1 MLSPFSVP
9 PQKNARRRGKPLAVI
24 DRSDRVSV
32 VLRQLSEQITAG
44 AFGDDGALP
53 PEGSLAQAFGVS
65 RTVIREAMRTLRAQ
79 GLVEVSQ
86 GKPPRVKPADAQATI
101 ASLGLLLRRSEGTLL
116 HLVEARRPLESE
128 IALLAAERACPA
140 DFDRLQ
146 ETIDRLTTVRTL
158 DERVQADVEF
168 HRILAETSGNPVFC
182 LLLETISGLL
192 CESRRRTLTQS
203 GSEIAAAGHRAVLAA
218 LRRRDGAAAKTAM
231 LEHLTLAE
239 RDLRAANGKR
249 IAQKES

>member
-1 MLSPFSVP
+1 MRIPNDAADRATGL
-9 PQKNARRRGKPLAVI
+9 QGKPLI
-24 DRSDRVSV
+24 TINRPDRVSE
-32 VLRQLSEQITAG
+32 VLEQLSDQITAG
-44 AFGDDGALP
+44 AFGQDGTLPAEGALA
-53 PEGSLAQAFGVS
+53 ETFRVS
-65 RTVIREAMRTLRAQ
+65 RTVVREAMRMLRAQ

-86 GKPPRVKPADAQATI
+86 GKPPRVKPADPQATI
-101 ASLGLLLRRSEGTLL
+101 ASLTLLLRRSEGTLL

-128 IALLAAERACPA
+128 IALLAAERAGPD

-146 ETIDRLTTVRTL
+146 ETIDRLTTVGTL

-168 HRILAETSGNPVFC
+168 HRILAETSANPVFC

-218 LRRRDGAAAKTAM
+218 LRRRDGAAAKSAM
-231 LEHLTLAE
+231 LEHLKLAE
-239 RDLRAANGKR
+239 RDLRAADGKQLAR
-249 IAQKES
+249 EES

>member
-1 MLSPFSVP
+1 MPFP
-9 PQKNARRRGKPLAVI
+9 TATKQKTSGRRARPLTTI
-24 DRSDRVSV
+24 DRSDRVAE
-32 VLRQLSEQITAG
+32 VLQQLSEQITSG
-44 AFGDDGALP
+44 AFGHDGALP
-53 PEGSLAQAFGVS
+53 PEGSLAETFGVS

-79 GLVEVSQ
+79 GLVEVTQ
-86 GKPPRVKPADAQATI
+86 GKPPRVKPADPQTAI
-101 ASLGLLLRRSEGTLL
+101 DSLSLLLRRSEGTLL

-128 IALLAAERACPA
+128 IALLAAERARPV

-158 DERVQADVEF
+158 DERVRADVEF

-203 GSEIAAAGHRAVLAA
+203 GSEIAAVGHRAVLAA
-218 LRRRDGAAAKTAM
+218 LRRCDGTAAKAAM
-231 LEHLTLAE
+231 LEHLILAE
-239 RDLRAANGKR
+239 RDLRAAEQR
-249 IAQKES
+249 RSSRKES

>member
-1 MLSPFSVP
+1 MLLSRS
-9 PQKNARRRGKPLAVI
+9 QNGQRRAAGLAMI
-24 DRSDRVSV
+24 GREDRVSE
-32 VLRQLSEQITAG
+32 VLRQLSDQITAG
-44 AFGDDGALP
+44 AFGHDGALP
-53 PEGSLAQAFGVS
+53 PEGSLAETFGVS
-65 RTVIREAMRTLRAQ
+65 RTVVREAMRILRAQ

-86 GKPPRVKPADAQATI
+86 GKPPRVKPADPQATI
-101 ASLGLLLRRSEGTLL
+101 ASLTLLLRRSEGTLL

-128 IALLAAERACPA
+128 IALLAAERAGPA

-146 ETIDRLTTVRTL
+146 ETIDRLSTVRTL
-158 DERVQADVEF
+158 DERVRADVEF

-203 GSEIAAAGHRAVLAA
+203 GSEIAAVGHRAVLAA
-218 LRRRDGAAAKTAM
+218 LRRRDGAAAKSAM

-239 RDLRAANGKR
+239 RDLRAADGKR
-249 IAQKES
+249 LARKER